1 MYQNKKPYKQIFLL
15 FTCDEQCSTN
25 SQRLIMATTSQQKLI
40 SKISEL
46 IKIEDLD
53 YNNSEWDREKQIKEF
68 KKDFVKATRTEI
80 NSKLK
85 YGFFDYCYDG
95 EEI

>member
-1 MYQNKKPYKQIFLL
+1 MYQNRTPHKQIFLL
-15 FTCDEQCSTN
+15 YTCDEHCSTHT
-25 SQRLIMATTSQQKLI
+25 QRLIMATTSQQKLI
-40 SKISEL
+40 SKISKL
-46 IKIEDLD
+46 IEIEDLD
-53 YNNSEWDREKQIKEF
+53 YNNSEWDRDIQIKEF
-68 KKDFVKATRTEI
+68 KKDFVKCTRTEI

>member
-1 MYQNKKPYKQIFLL
+1 MYKNKTQKQIFLL
-15 FTCDEQCSTN
+15 FTCDEHCSTHT
-25 SQRLIMATTSQQKLI
+25 QRLIMATISQRILV
-40 SKISEL
+40 SKISKL
-46 IKIEDLD
+46 IEMGDLD
-53 YNNSEWDREKQIKEF
+53 YNNSEWSRDIQIKEF
-68 KKDFVKATRTEI
+68 KKDFVQCSRTEI